1 MRAGCMGVS
10 TVGIMR
16 GMYTLELTLPQAN
29 MDHPKK
35 GASKILRGADM
46 RLCFSLGDGK
56 VLHGK

>member
-1 MRAGCMGVS
+1 MGVS
-10 TVGIMR
+10 TVGIMW

-46 RLCFSLGDGK
+46 RFCFSLGDGK